1 MPRVAGSRLCG
12 RSTHL
17 TPMQAGA
24 RAEWHALRHVMVHE
38 PGIEVFFALLSPWH
52 HLYERFF
59 DQGQARREHRQ
70 LCDLLHGSFGVRVHR
85 LTDTVSEEAVSRPE
99 IREALV
105 SLAASRI
112 RAEGTGGIRCEARFT
127 GSTDRDPL
135 ALRLRDPGHL
145 IRIVLLDP
153 RLDFSGDRVQVSLG
167 RPLHN
172 LYFMRDQQAATDRGI
187 CTGRMATTEREGE
200 VSLCTLGLSALG
212 ITPAAR
218 VPSGRFEGGDFL
230 PAGDVA
236 FIGRGSRTDARGVDE
251 VLQSGVGVDE
261 VVVVDEPVHPLING
275 RDPMVCMHLDTYLN
289 FPAEG
294 VAVGCPLLL
303 RAAKVTVLH
312 RSADGYVPAG
322 GPEHLEAYLRERG
335 MDLVEISTLEQLCF
349 ATNFLCIRS
358 GTCITPD
365 TEQLA
370 PLVLSRL
377 REKAACSPEKYG
389 ALLRQA
395 EHEYGSLSA
404 DAEFFPHSRAVHR
417 QGLEM
422 TPLLLTH
429 ATGGYGGAHCMTC
442 TLSR

>member
-1 MPRVAGSRLCG
+1 
-12 RSTHL
+12 
-17 TPMQAGA
+17 MQAGA
-24 RAEWHALRHVMVHE
+24 RAEWHPLRHVMVHE

-85 LTDTVSEEAVSRPE
+85 LTDTITEETVVRPE
-99 IREALV
+99 IRGALV

-112 RAEGTGGIRCEARFT
+112 HAEGTGGIRCEAQFT
-127 GSTDRDPL
+127 GATEGDPL

-145 IRIVLLDP
+145 IRIALLDP
-153 RLDFSGDRVQVSLG
+153 HLDFSGDGVRVTLG
-167 RPLHN
+167 KPLHN

-187 CTGRMATTEREGE
+187 CTGRMATSEREGE
-200 VSLCTLGLSALG
+200 VALCSLGLSALG

-218 VPSGRFEGGDFL
+218 VPDGRFEGGDFI

-236 FIGRGSRTDARGVDE
+236 FIGRGSRTDVRGVEE
-251 VLQSGVGVDE
+251 VLKNGVGADE
-261 VVVVDEPVHPLING
+261 VVVVEEPVHPLIHG

-312 RSADGYVPAG
+312 RSGDGYVPAG
-322 GPEHLEAYLRERG
+322 GPGDLEAYLREKG

-370 PLVLSRL
+370 PLILSRL
-377 REKAACSPEKYG
+377 REKAVCAPEKYG
-389 ALLRQA
+389 PLLRQA
-395 EHEYGSLSA
+395 EHEYIALSSE
-404 DAEFFPHSRAVHR
+404 AEFFPHSRAVHR

-422 TPLLLTH
+422 TPLLLTN

>member
-1 MPRVAGSRLCG
+1 
-12 RSTHL
+12 
-17 TPMQAGA
+17 MQAGA
-24 RAEWHALRHVMVHE
+24 RAEWDPLRHVMVHE

-85 LTDTVSEEAVSRPE
+85 LIDMITEEAVARPE
-99 IREALV
+99 IREQLV

-112 RAEGTGGIRCEARFT
+112 HAGGTAGIRCEARFT
-127 GSTDRDPL
+127 GATEGDPL
-135 ALRLRDPGHL
+135 ALRLRDPAHL
-145 IRIVLLDP
+145 VRIVLLDP
-153 RLDFSGDRVQVSLG
+153 RLDFTRDHVQVSLG
-167 RPLHN
+167 KPLHN

-187 CTGRMATTEREGE
+187 CMGRMATAEREGE
-200 VSLCTLGLSALG
+200 VALCGLGLDALG
-212 ITPAAR
+212 ITSAAR
-218 VPSGRFEGGDFL
+218 VRAGRFEGGDFL

-236 FIGRGSRTDARGVDE
+236 FIGKGSRTDARGVEELLD
-251 VLQSGVGVDE
+251 GVGVDE
-261 VVVVDEPVHPLING
+261 VVVVEEPVHPLIHG
-275 RDPMVCMHLDTYLN
+275 RDPMVCMHLDTYVN

-312 RSADGYVPAG
+312 REGNGYVPAR
-322 GPEHLEAYLRERG
+322 GPGDLESYLREKG

-377 REKAACSPEKYG
+377 REKAACAPEKYG
-389 ALLRQA
+389 SLLRQA
-395 EHEYGSLSA
+395 EHEYTVLSA

-417 QGLEM
+417 HGLEM
-422 TPLLLTH
+422 TPLMLTN